1 MVRDTKAED
10 FCRTVSNFSLEY
22 RTTRQAILLQRE
34 RERQKSG
41 AESPGPNTPAARR
54 KHQQTPTEVFFL
66 FQMLIKSILD
76 RMIDLICQ
84 PAICWSSRKTRS
96 SSGLRRCWGHLS
108 PHRDWT
114 ALCLETAGG
123 WRISKVLNVIHT
135 CLNKNSTCFCYPSL
149 SIKYFILKPHLFTS
163 QVLSHGNWR
172 GDPADVLSK
181 ANTVTGLLEQN
192 SLLLLFMTLFLKVTF
207 LLHYVVIIE
216 KMDMCMRF
224 HVRFKS

>member
-135 CLNKNSTCFCYPSL
+135 CLNKTSTCLL
-149 SIKYFILKPHLFTS
+149 SFLIYQILYTEATFVYFTGP
-163 QVLSHGNWR
+163 
-172 GDPADVLSK
+172 
-181 ANTVTGLLEQN
+181 VTRKL
-192 SLLLLFMTLFLKVTF
+192 TWWPCWCT
-207 LLHYVVIIE
+207 
-216 KMDMCMRF
+216 
-224 HVRFKS
+224 FKSQYSHWRVRTK